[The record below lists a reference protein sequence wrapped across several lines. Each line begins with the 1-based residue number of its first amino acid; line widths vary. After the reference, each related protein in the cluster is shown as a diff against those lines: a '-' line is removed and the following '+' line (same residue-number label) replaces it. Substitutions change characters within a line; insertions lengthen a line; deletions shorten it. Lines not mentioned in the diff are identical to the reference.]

1 MTDDAAGPSDR
12 PAVAERSSSTEAVT
26 STGLRL
32 GLALALVVAAQF
44 VLQLDF
50 SIVNVALPTIKRE
63 LNFAPADLQWI
74 VTGYALTFGSLLL
87 FGGRVGDLVGHR
99 RVLLI
104 GLGAFGIT
112 SLAAGLS
119 PTSVALIASRFCQ
132 GASAAFVAPQALAI
146 ITDLFA
152 EGPARTRALGIF
164 QGATA
169 AGASAGIV
177 LGGILTQFIGWRSVF
192 LVNPP
197 IIVVLVIA
205 IRRVLPIPARR
216 AGARLDIAGAVL
228 ATVSIAL
235 LIFGLSQGQQHG
247 FTSVAAATAL
257 VISVLLGVSFVLVER
272 RGKAPM
278 VPLSVLADPARRAAL
293 SAMLLLGAIVAGY
306 VYFTSLYLQDVLH
319 LSPLQTGLAL
329 IPATG
334 TVMVTA
340 TQITR
345 RVLPRFGVRKIL
357 LAGLTITGLGQIW
370 LFTISNTGSYQ
381 VNVLGGIVI
390 TAFGMG
396 LAFPTASVAVTSG
409 VGPGERG
416 LAGGLFVTA
425 QQVGQAI
432 GLAALATIAAART
445 SADHGSLVSGYKAS
459 FLVAIGIAV
468 VAVLIVAIQ
477 MRVRNVQKGAP

>member
-1 MTDDAAGPSDR
+1 
-12 PAVAERSSSTEAVT
+12 
-26 STGLRL
+26 
-32 GLALALVVAAQF
+32 
-44 VLQLDF
+44 
-50 SIVNVALPTIKRE
+50 
-63 LNFAPADLQWI
+63 
-74 VTGYALTFGSLLL
+74 
-87 FGGRVGDLVGHR
+87 
-99 RVLLI
+99 
-104 GLGAFGIT
+104 
-112 SLAAGLS
+112 
-119 PTSVALIASRFCQ
+119 
-132 GASAAFVAPQALAI
+132 
-146 ITDLFA
+146 
-152 EGPARTRALGIF
+152 
-164 QGATA
+164 
-169 AGASAGIV
+169 
-177 LGGILTQFIGWRSVF
+177 
-192 LVNPP
+192 
-197 IIVVLVIA
+197 
-205 IRRVLPIPARR
+205 
-216 AGARLDIAGAVL
+216 
-228 ATVSIAL
+228 
-235 LIFGLSQGQQHG
+235 
-247 FTSVAAATAL
+247 
-257 VISVLLGVSFVLVER
+257 VLLGVTFALVER

-278 VPLSVLADPARRAAL
+278 VPLAVLADPARRAAL
-293 SAMLLLGAIVAGY
+293 SAMLLLGTIVAGY

-340 TQITR
+340 TQVTR
-345 RVLPRFGVRKIL
+345 RVLPRLGVRKIL

-477 MRVRNVQKGAP
+477 MRSRNTPKGAA